1 MRIFDATRTILN
13 PPLEKASASLRPL
26 PPAFASHFR
35 RWFYFS
41 LIVCSAI
48 AVLADDSA
56 TPKSVKVVIL
66 HTNDLH
72 GRAYPQKAVWLD
84 KQNPPEVG
92 GLAALLATIR
102 RERTKAWNDNSAVVL
117 VDAGD
122 WFQGTPEGDLPRGRL
137 VVEWMNLA
145 GYDFATIGNHEF
157 DKGHGTI
164 ADLADVAHFPF
175 LGANIRWKSG
185 NRPSWCRATRTFSL
199 SGNRILFVGLIT
211 SRMDTLVMPE
221 AIKAMRFDDEITTL
235 KKYLK
240 DDGRI
245 VVPVTHCGVD
255 RDLEIAAATK
265 VPLIIGGHSH
275 TGLTSGKAAPDGTL
289 VCQCFAGGTVLGR
302 AELTLEGGK
311 VVAKSASHVSVRPAD
326 GEDAEAKALIAR
338 YAKEIDATMN
348 VEIGEAPE
356 ALLRGGRGSS
366 PLGNW
371 VCDVMRKKAGAH
383 VALTNRTGIR
393 ADLPAGKIR
402 VREMYE
408 ISPFSNTLTTMDLTG
423 AELDAILEYS
433 TAENATFLD
442 ASGLEAEVDAKGAGG
457 SRVTITKVAG
467 EPWDATR
474 TYKVVTNSFLAAG
487 GDGHGVFKNGKNRA
501 ETGIDLLD
509 AQVEACKAA
518 KVVAPAGERIRFK

>member
-1 MRIFDATRTILN
+1 MQ
-13 PPLEKASASLRPL
+13 P
-26 PPAFASHFR
+26 PPA
-35 RWFYFS
+35 
-41 LIVCSAI
+41 
-48 AVLADDSA
+48 
-56 TPKSVKVVIL
+56 
-66 HTNDLH
+66 
-72 GRAYPQKAVWLD
+72 GRAYPQKALWLD

-102 RERTKAWNDNSAVVL
+102 RERTKAWNEGAAVVL
-117 VDAGD
+117 ADAGD

-137 VVEWMNLA
+137 IVEWMNLA

-157 DKGHGTI
+157 DKGWKTVD
-164 ADLADVAHFPF
+164 DLADVARFPF

-185 NRPSWCRATRTFSL
+185 KRPSWCQGTRTFSL
-199 SGNRILFVGLIT
+199 SGNKVQFVGLIT
-211 SRMDTLVMPE
+211 SQMHTLVMPE
-221 AIKAMRFDDEITTL
+221 AIKGMKFEDEIATL

-275 TGLTSGKAAPDGTL
+275 SGLVNGKTAPDGTL

-302 AELTLEGGK
+302 AELTIEGGK
-311 VVAKSASHVSVRPAD
+311 VVQKTASHVSVRPAD
-326 GEDAEAKALIAR
+326 GEDAEAKALVAR

-348 VEIGEAPE
+348 VEVGEAPE
-356 ALLRGGRGSS
+356 ALMRSGRGSS

-371 VCDVMRKKAGAH
+371 VCDVMRRKAGAH

-423 AELDAILEYS
+423 AEVDAILEYS
-433 TAENATFLD
+433 TAANATFLEV
-442 ASGLEAEVDAKGAGG
+442 SGLEAEVDTKGAEGN
-457 SRVTITKVAG
+457 RVTVTKVAG

-487 GDGHGVFKNGKNRA
+487 GDGHTVFKNGKNRA

-509 AQVEACKAA
+509 AQLEACKAG
-518 KVVAPAGERIRFK
+518 KVVAPAGERIRLK

>member
-1 MRIFDATRTILN
+1 MPF
-13 PPLEKASASLRPL
+13 RPL
-26 PPAFASHFR
+26 RLIQAAFLATVA
-35 RWFYFS
+35 
-41 LIVCSAI
+41 LSAWT
-48 AVLADDSA
+48 VVADDSA
-56 TPKSVKVVIL
+56 SPKSVRLVIL

-72 GRAYPQKAVWLD
+72 GRAYPQKALWLD
-84 KQNPPEVG
+84 KVNPPDVG

-102 RERTKAWNDNSAVVL
+102 RERAKAWNDGAAVVL
-117 VDAGD
+117 ADAGD

-157 DKGHGTI
+157 DKGFQTV

-175 LGANIRWKSG
+175 LGANIRWQNGRRPDWCRGSRTFRVGG
-185 NRPSWCRATRTFSL
+185 NRVM
-199 SGNRILFVGLIT
+199 FVGLIT
-211 SRMDTLVMPE
+211 SAMDKLVMPE
-221 AIKAMRFDDEITTL
+221 AIKGMRFDDEIATL

-265 VPLIIGGHSH
+265 VAAIIGGHSH
-275 TGLTSGKAAPDGTL
+275 TGLSNGKLAPDGTL
-289 VCQCFAGGTVLGR
+289 ICQCFAGGTVLGR
-302 AELTLEGGK
+302 TELVLEDGK
-311 VVAKSASHVSVRPAD
+311 VVQKTASHVPVRPAD

-338 YAKEIDATMN
+338 YAREIDATMN

-356 ALLRGGRGSS
+356 ALTRGGQGSS
-366 PLGNW
+366 ALGNW
-371 VCDVMRKKAGAH
+371 VTDVMRTKSGAH

-393 ADLPAGKIR
+393 ADLPAGKVRI
-402 VREMYE
+402 REMYE
-408 ISPFSNTLTTMDLTG
+408 ISPFSNTLVTMDLSG
-423 AELDAILEYS
+423 AELDAILEFS
-433 TAENATFLD
+433 SGDNATFLE
-442 ASGLEAEVDAKGAGG
+442 ASGLEAVVDRKAAEG
-457 SRVTITKVAG
+457 SRVSISVVAG

-487 GDGHGVFKNGKNRA
+487 GDGHGTFKAGKNRA
-501 ETGIDLLD
+501 ETGIDMLD
-509 AQVEACKAA
+509 AQIEACKVG